1 MRRRTLINKKRREI
15 VKERFDEFFFSVGYE
30 WKSHDGFY
38 FYYKRGE
45 GKTDICVLG
54 FAYSGAVEIKV
65 SERLVTLD
73 EVEQYVEKMYPDYKS
88 YSDARTFYLDD
99 LYWPTI
105 RDTSLGNKDFL
116 DWGIKTRFS
125 TLNAIDLF
133 CENYFTYYFETAQE
147 VIENYSNL
155 PRLLLRMEEYRDEM
169 SGSEICPLCGKQAD
183 LCELIISRLC
193 GDPNSTKLLEVYEK
207 KRSSVKN
214 NKVSQHP
221 PIERVREVLENIR
234 PMYNV
239 LN

>member
-99 LYWPTI
+99 LYWPTV

-147 VIENYSNL
+147 VIENYSNFCYAWKSTETRCL
-155 PRLLLRMEEYRDEM
+155 AAKYVRFVENKP
-169 SGSEICPLCGKQAD
+169 ICA
-183 LCELIISRLC
+183 
-193 GDPNSTKLLEVYEK
+193 NSLSPAYVVTQILQNYWKYMRKSAAV
-207 KRSSVKN
+207 
-214 NKVSQHP
+214 
-221 PIERVREVLENIR
+221 
-234 PMYNV
+234 
-239 LN
+239 